1 MQAMSNV
8 RFSTPGRVC
17 LFGEHQ
23 DYLHLPVIPSA
34 ISLRITIDARHT
46 DERTVHIDL
55 PDIQSGD
62 RFSLDGP
69 LEYRNDRDYLRSG
82 VNVIRRHGF
91 TFSKGIRAWMEG
103 KIPINAGTSSSSAML
118 VTWIA
123 VLGRLSDQGQVLSPE
138 ECARLAHEA
147 EVIEFGEP
155 GGQMDH
161 YSTALG
167 GILTI
172 DFVPAL
178 HIEKLAVPL
187 GTFVLGNSREPKD
200 TKGILAR
207 VKNQVVALSHVLE
220 RRHPGFSLHT
230 ATAGTIADLAPEL
243 NDEQLT
249 LLQGTVRNRQLT
261 HDARQVLTSG
271 SPDHR
276 QIGALLTEHQTVL
289 RDVLR
294 ISTPK
299 IDRMIA
305 AANAAGAYGGK
316 INGSGGGGCMFAY
329 APEDPERVAQA
340 VRDAGGEAWVVTM
353 AGGVHEE

>member
-1 MQAMSNV
+1 MSKA

-34 ISLRITIDARHT
+34 ISLRITIDAHHADEHT
-46 DERTVHIDL
+46 IHIDL
-55 PDIQSGD
+55 PDLQSGD

-69 LEYRNDRDYLRSG
+69 LPYRNDRDYLRSG
-82 VNVIRRHGF
+82 VNVMRRHGF
-91 TFSKGIRAWMEG
+91 TFGKGIRAWMEG

-123 VLGRLSDQGQVLSPE
+123 VLGRLSDQEATVAPE

-147 EVIEFGEP
+147 EVLEFGEP

-161 YSTALG
+161 YATALG
-167 GILTI
+167 GTLAL
-172 DFVPAL
+172 DFAPAL
-178 HIEKLAVPL
+178 RIERLSVRL
-187 GTFVLGNSREPKD
+187 GSFVLGNSREPKD

-207 VKNQVVALSHVLE
+207 VKNQVVALPHVLE
-220 RRHPGFSLHT
+220 RRHPGFSLQT
-230 ATAGTIADLAPEL
+230 ATAGTIGDLASEL
-243 NDEQLT
+243 NDEQRT
-249 LLQGTVRNRQLT
+249 LLLGTIRNRQLT
-261 HDARQVLTSG
+261 HEARQMLTSA
-271 SPDHR
+271 STDHQR
-276 QIGALLTEHQTVL
+276 IGQLLNEHQSVL

-299 IDRMIA
+299 IDGMIA

-340 VRDAGGEAWVVTM
+340 VRDAGGDAWVVQL
-353 AGGVHEE
+353 AEGVRAE

>member
-1 MQAMSNV
+1 
-8 RFSTPGRVC
+8 
-17 LFGEHQ
+17 
-23 DYLHLPVIPSA
+23 
-34 ISLRITIDARHT
+34 
-46 DERTVHIDL
+46 
-55 PDIQSGD
+55 
-62 RFSLDGP
+62 
-69 LEYRNDRDYLRSG
+69 

-91 TFSKGIRAWMEG
+91 TFSKGFRAWIEG

-118 VTWIA
+118 VTWLA
-123 VLGRLSDQGQVLSPE
+123 VLGRMSDQDTLLAPE

-147 EVIEFGEP
+147 EVVEFGEP

-161 YSTALG
+161 YATALG

-178 HIEKLAVPL
+178 RIERLSVQL
-187 GTFVLGNSREPKD
+187 GAFVLGNSREPKD

-207 VKNQVVALSHVLE
+207 VKNQVMSLSHVLE
-220 RRHPGFSLHT
+220 RRHPGFSLQT
-230 ATAGTIADLAPEL
+230 ATASTITGLAAEL
-243 NDEQLT
+243 NEEQLT

-261 HDARQVLTSG
+261 HEARQMLTS
-271 SPDHR
+271 SSMDHR
-276 QIGALLTEHQTVL
+276 QVGALLTEHQDVL

-299 IDRMIA
+299 IDRMITA
-305 AANAAGAYGGK
+305 AHAAGAYGGK

-340 VRDAGGEAWVVTM
+340 VRDAGGDAWVVHM
-353 AGGVHEE
+353 AEGVRAE

>member
-1 MQAMSNV
+1 MPHA

-23 DYLHLPVIPSA
+23 DYLHLPVVPCA
-34 ISLRITIDARHT
+34 ISLRIAIDAKHS
-46 DERTVHIDL
+46 DERTIHIDL
-55 PDIQSGD
+55 PDLQSGD
-62 RFSLDGP
+62 RFTLDGR
-69 LEYRNDRDYLRSG
+69 LDYRNDRDYLRSG

-91 TFSKGIRAWMEG
+91 TFTRGFRAWMEG

-118 VTWIA
+118 VTWMAILA
-123 VLGRLSDQGQVLSPE
+123 RMSDQEQLLAPE

-147 EVIEFGEP
+147 EVVEFREP

-167 GILTI
+167 GILAI
-172 DFVPAL
+172 DFAPVL
-178 HIEKLAVPL
+178 RLERLSIQL

-200 TKGILAR
+200 TKGILSR
-207 VKNQVVALSHVLE
+207 VKNQVVQLSHILE
-220 RRHPGFSLHT
+220 RRHPGFSLQT
-230 ATAGTIADLAPEL
+230 ATGSTIADLAPEL
-243 NDEQLT
+243 NEEQSG
-249 LLQGTVRNRQLT
+249 LLHGTVRNRQLT
-261 HDARQVLTSG
+261 HDARALLTS
-271 SPDHR
+271 SAPDHHHF
-276 QIGALLTEHQTVL
+276 GALLDEHQAVL

-329 APEDPERVAQA
+329 APDDPERVARA
-340 VRDAGGEAWVVTM
+340 VRDAGGDAWVVSM
-353 AGGVHEE
+353 AEGVRAE

>member
-1 MQAMSNV
+1 MSHA

-23 DYLHLPVIPSA
+23 DYLHLPVVPSA
-34 ISLRITIDARHT
+34 ISLRIAIDARHT

-55 PDIQSGD
+55 PDLQSGD

-91 TFSKGIRAWMEG
+91 TFGKGLRAWMEG

-118 VTWIA
+118 VTWMA
-123 VLGRLSDQGQVLSPE
+123 VLGRLSDQEQLLSPE

-167 GILTI
+167 GILAI
-172 DFVPAL
+172 DFAPAL
-178 HIEKLAVPL
+178 RLEKLSVQL

-207 VKNQVVALSHVLE
+207 VKNQVVHAFPCSGAAPSRLLAAHRHGRYDRGPCSRTE
-220 RRHPGFSLHT
+220 RGTDGPS
-230 ATAGTIADLAPEL
+230 AGHDQEPA
-243 NDEQLT
+243 
-249 LLQGTVRNRQLT
+249 V
-261 HDARQVLTSG
+261 DARCAGRCLMS
-271 SPDHR
+271 
-276 QIGALLTEHQTVL
+276 A
-289 RDVLR
+289 
-294 ISTPK
+294 STGPPS
-299 IDRMIA
+299 DRR
-305 AANAAGAYGGK
+305 
-316 INGSGGGGCMFAY
+316 SC
-329 APEDPERVAQA
+329 
-340 VRDAGGEAWVVTM
+340 
-353 AGGVHEE
+353 